1 MACPVWL
8 PLLGF
13 PISLRYIGINFSPK
27 DENKK
32 TRSAVADRVFF
43 APLIGGML
51 QPFSLFELANSSKHR
66 A

>member
-1 MACPVWL
+1 M
-8 PLLGF
+8 GF

-43 APLIGGML
+43 APLFDERCNYNPMIEYVTIKKLKG
-51 QPFSLFELANSSKHR
+51 
-66 A
+66 